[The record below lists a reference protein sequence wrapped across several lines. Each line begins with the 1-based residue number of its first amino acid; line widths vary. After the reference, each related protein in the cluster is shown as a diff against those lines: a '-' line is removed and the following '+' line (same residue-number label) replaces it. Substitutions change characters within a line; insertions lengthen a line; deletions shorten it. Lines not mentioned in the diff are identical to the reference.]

1 MAFGN
6 SGAGVPVKP
15 TRFAPF
21 ALTGLL
27 FALAGCA
34 EVQEMVPPRADVAA
48 RMAPASEVISLD
60 KSQIKPLY
68 RELLAIDL
76 PNVVRVAA
84 AQNIDVRQARERVE
98 AARARYETSVES
110 IAPTLS
116 PGITLDHVGGVNR
129 AVTGEL
135 LPANF
140 TTLNPAVL
148 AQLLLNPGQVFYDII
163 ASKKRLIASQQQERF
178 VLMDVLRQSL
188 LQYHDLV
195 LAQIRV
201 SVAQQ
206 AVAEAEELLRLT
218 SLRLQAGTGLPAD
231 EERAR
236 ASLAGRQQDLIN
248 ALHGFYDASFALA
261 VTLHL
266 DPTVTLAPQSD
277 QLTAMALVR
286 DDLSI
291 DDMLTI
297 AVAQRP
303 DLQSVRQLA
312 DAAGADAQAI
322 RWGGLGPQ
330 IGAQYQ
336 IGGIDSRTP
345 AKDFA
350 IQEQQHAALSLGW
363 ILSLTTLGRS
373 KSADAVQREAM
384 LEAERKLDTVR
395 ADVVRASEASA
406 TEVRLI
412 PTAKQQVES
421 AEEALRLAQTT
432 LEAGNALTLDVLQA
446 EDALNEAR
454 QNYAGAVVN
463 YNKAQVSLLAA
474 LGSLD
479 EASIMTTSGATP

>member
-1 MAFGN
+1 MR
-6 SGAGVPVKP
+6 SPK
-15 TRFAPF
+15 
-21 ALTGLL
+21 LTNLASVSL
-27 FALAGCA
+27 FFILAGCA
-34 EVQEMVPPRADVAA
+34 IDDPEMAMPLADVAA
-48 RMAPASEVISLD
+48 RMAQPSETIPLD
-60 KSQIKPLY
+60 KSQIQPLY

-76 PNVVRVAA
+76 PSVVRVAA
-84 AQNIDVRQARERVE
+84 AQNIDVREAQERVT
-98 AARARYETSVES
+98 AARGDYEASVES

-116 PGITLDHVGGVNR
+116 PGVTLYHVQGVNR

-140 TTLNPAVL
+140 TTLNPAGL
-148 AQLLLNPGQVFYDII
+148 AELLINPGQVAYDII
-163 ASKKRLIASQQQERF
+163 AAKKRLLASEQQERF
-178 VLMDVLRQSL
+178 AVMEVLRQSL

-195 LAQIRV
+195 LAQISV
-201 SVAQQ
+201 SVAQE

-218 SLRLQAGTGLPAD
+218 SLRLRAGAGLPAD
-231 EERAR
+231 DERAR

-248 ALHGFYDASFALA
+248 AIHGFYDASVALA

-266 DPTVTLAPQSD
+266 DPTVTLAPKPD

-286 DDLSI
+286 EDLSI

-312 DAAGADAQAI
+312 DATSADAKAV

-330 IGAQYQ
+330 VGAQYQ

-345 AKDFA
+345 AKNFA
-350 IQEQQHAALSLGW
+350 LQEEQYGAVGIGW
-363 ILSLTTLGRS
+363 IFSLTTLGRS
-373 KSADAVQREAM
+373 KSSDAVQRQAM
-384 LEAERKLDTVR
+384 LEAERTLETVR

-406 TEVRLI
+406 TEVKLI

-432 LEAGNALTLDVLQA
+432 LEAGTALVLDVLQA
-446 EDALNEAR
+446 EDALNQAR
-454 QNYAGAVVN
+454 QNYASAVVN
-463 YNKAQVSLLAA
+463 YNKSQINLLAA

-479 EASIMTTSGATP
+479 QASVSATGPTQANPGSP